1 MTSGRTDKAL
11 NAMQQADVSGDCCRP
26 ASTRGHDPCGLPLAG
41 LRPGAA
47 KEGQPARPRVDC
59 GPLGMRIARDGSWHY
74 KGSPIG
80 RKELVC
86 LFASVLKREEDG
98 SFWLET
104 PVERGRVEV
113 EDAPFIAVEVFWRQC
128 DGRQCLTFRT
138 NLDEMVTADHDHP
151 IRVAVDPR
159 TGEPRPYVKVRGG
172 LEARIN
178 RAVFYEL
185 VALAEPEKVDGR
197 DVLGVWSEGVFFPI
211 DDMPAEAPRAPRRAS
226 RGEGRAPRASAK

>member
-1 MTSGRTDKAL
+1 M
-11 NAMQQADVSGDCCRP
+11 
-26 ASTRGHDPCGLPLAG
+26 PLAG
-41 LRPGAA
+41 LRPGGGRL
-47 KEGQPARPRVDC
+47 EGRPPRPKVDC
-59 GPLGMRIARDGSWHY
+59 GALDMRIARDGSWHY
-74 KGSPIG
+74 KGGPIG

-104 PVERGRVEV
+104 PVERGRIEV

-151 IRVAVDPR
+151 IRVEIDPR
-159 TGEPRPYVKVRGG
+159 TREPRPYISVRPG

-178 RAVFYEL
+178 RATFYEL

-197 DVLGVWSEGVFFPI
+197 EVLGVWSEGVFFPI
-211 DDMPAEAPRAPRRAS
+211 DDVPAETPRAPRRAG
-226 RGEGRAPRASAK
+226 RIPEGRSPRAGAK

>member
-1 MTSGRTDKAL
+1 
-11 NAMQQADVSGDCCRP
+11 MQQDDVSGDCCRSV
-26 ASTRGHDPCGLPLAG
+26 AAQAGADPCGLPLAG
-41 LRPGAA
+41 LRPGAPR
-47 KEGQPARPRVDC
+47 EGQPARARVDC
-59 GPLGMRIARDGSWHY
+59 GAIGMRIARDGSWHY

-104 PVERGRVEV
+104 PVERAQIEV

-128 DGRQCLTFRT
+128 EGRQCLTFRT

-151 IRVAVDPR
+151 LRVVVDPR
-159 TGEPRPYVKVRGG
+159 TREPRPYVKVRGG

-197 DVLGVWSEGVFFPI
+197 EVLGVWSEGVFFPI
-211 DDMPAEAPRAPRRAS
+211 DDMPAEAPRPPRRAA
-226 RGEGRAPRASAK
+226 RGEGRAARPTAK